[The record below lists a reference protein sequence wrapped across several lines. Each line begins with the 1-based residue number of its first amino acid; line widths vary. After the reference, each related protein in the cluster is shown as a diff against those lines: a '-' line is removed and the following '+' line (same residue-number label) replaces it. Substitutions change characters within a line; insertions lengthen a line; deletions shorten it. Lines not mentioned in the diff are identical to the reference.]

1 MKCPDGFFA
10 ALKAAVAI
18 FVVRLARLFKRRQ
31 LWLISDRSDEG
42 GDNGEVLFRYLR
54 RHHPEIDVRF
64 TVDGSSQAARRL
76 ATVGTVVPWR
86 SWRRKIATLLSDCLI
101 SSQAQESFV
110 NPFGAYGERY
120 GGLLEGKPFVFLQH
134 GVIKDDMSV
143 ELNQSRRHI
152 AGFVTSSERERAS
165 ILGGGYGYT
174 AKQVWLTGL
183 PRFDELDS
191 RPAKL
196 VLIMPTWRLGLMAGQ
211 DASSG
216 RWLIGEGFPKS
227 GFLTF
232 YRALLS
238 DERLLAACRRIGY
251 RISFLL
257 HPNMMS
263 ARRFFAGN
271 DVVEVCGEGASYR
284 ELLSTGSL
292 LVTDYS
298 STAFDFAYMRKPVV
312 YAHFD
317 AEQFFS
323 GGHTYGKGYFDY
335 RRDGF
340 GEVETTLDALVGRIV
355 GYLEAGCELHTAYR
369 QRIDGFFAFSGGGC
383 CRRVVDRIIQ
393 LTGRQ
398 GS

>member
-1 MKCPDGFFA
+1 MKRLEGFRAVF
-10 ALKAAVAI
+10 KAAVAI
-18 FVVRLARLFKRRQ
+18 SVVWLSRLFKRRQ
-31 LWLISDRSDEG
+31 LWLISDRSEEG

-64 TVDGSSQAARRL
+64 TVDRPSETARRL
-76 ATVGTVVPWR
+76 AAVGPVVPWK
-86 SWRRKIATLLSDCLI
+86 SWRRKITTLLADCLI
-101 SSQAQESFV
+101 SSQAQDAFV
-110 NPFGAYGERY
+110 NPFGVYGKWYRC
-120 GGLLEGKPFVFLQH
+120 LLKDKPFVFLQH
-134 GVIKDDMSV
+134 GVIKDDMSA
-143 ELNQSRRHI
+143 ELSRDRRHI
-152 AGFVTSSERERAS
+152 AGFVTSSDRERAS
-165 ILGGGYGYT
+165 ILDGGYGYT

-183 PRFDELDS
+183 PRFDELES

-196 VLIMPTWRLGLMAGQ
+196 VLIMPTWRLWLMSGQ
-211 DASSG
+211 DPSSG
-216 RWLIGEGFPKS
+216 RWLLGEKFAES
-227 GFLTF
+227 GFLAF

-238 DERLLAACRRIGY
+238 DERLLAACRRMGY

-317 AEQFFS
+317 VEQFFS

-383 CRRVVDRIIQ
+383 CRRVVDRIVQ
-393 LTGRQ
+393 LTERR

>member
-1 MKCPDGFFA
+1 MKLLEGFRA
-10 ALKAAVAI
+10 VLKVVVAI
-18 FVVRLARLFKRRQ
+18 SVVWLTRLFKRRQ
-31 LWLISDRSDEG
+31 LWLISDRSEGG

-64 TVDGSSQAARRL
+64 TVDGSSETAHRL
-76 ATVGTVVPWR
+76 AAVGSVVPWK
-86 SWRRKIATLLSDCLI
+86 SWRRKITTLLADCLI
-101 SSQAQESFV
+101 SSQAQDAFV
-110 NPFGAYGERY
+110 NPFGVYGKWY
-120 GGLLEGKPFVFLQH
+120 GRLLQDKPFVFLQH
-134 GVIKDDMSV
+134 GVIKDNMSA
-143 ELNQSRRHI
+143 ELNRSRRHI
-152 AGFVTSSERERAS
+152 DGFVTSSERERAS
-165 ILGGGYGYT
+165 ILDGGYGYT
-174 AKQVWLTGL
+174 AQQVWLTGL
-183 PRFDELDS
+183 PRFDELKS
-191 RPAKL
+191 NPAKL

-211 DASSG
+211 NPSSG
-216 RWLIGEGFPKS
+216 RWLIGEKFAES
-227 GFLTF
+227 DFLTF

-251 RISFLL
+251 RISFVL

-263 ARRFFAGN
+263 ARRFFSGN
-271 DVVEVCGEGASYR
+271 DVVDVCGEGASYR
-284 ELLSTGSL
+284 ELLSAGSL

-317 AEQFFS
+317 AERFFS

-355 GYLEAGCELHTAYR
+355 GYLEAGCELNPAYR

-393 LTGRQ
+393 LTGRW